1 MAIYE
6 KYKDIEYI
14 LLVPEFLMTPDLR
27 QNISHGIAC
36 YRLPMRTMVWNYSVS
51 SGASYKND
59 MVKYILLS
67 ENDLFLKKNNLNIF
81 QIW

>member
-6 KYKDIEYI
+6 KYKGIEYI

-36 YRLPMRTMVWNYSVS
+36 YRLPMRTMVQNYSVS
-51 SGASYKND
+51 SGASYEND
-59 MVKYILLS
+59 MVKYILLP
-67 ENDLFLKKNNLNIF
+67 ENAIFLKKNKILF
-81 QIW
+81 QI